1 MLTFNYNATVTALF
15 GSTSSERIL
24 QHAHTLVA
32 ELVADR
38 QVSDGW
44 VPQPFSVRSAEIN
57 KLRFFSRAQLEDAT
71 ERPIIFICHSLGGI
85 VVKRV
90 RHVVNNNNTPICR
103 SKGTLTDECTQAL
116 AYSASRTSKLV
127 QHLHSI
133 FVSTYAVLF
142 LGTPHNGSSKA
153 SLAST
158 GRRLIDALVPSK
170 VWDTSGQLLD
180 ALQEG
185 SETLQNITDM
195 FVPLMKNFRV
205 HFFWEQVKTDFGV
218 GLDYVRSYTAGP
230 RFLLSVWGSD
240 IG

>member
-1 MLTFNYNATVTALF
+1 MLPLHMKRSRILTFSYNAAVTALF
-15 GSTSSERIL
+15 GKTSSDRIM

-38 QVSDGW
+38 
-44 VPQPFSVRSAEIN
+44 E
-57 KLRFFSRAQLEDAT
+57 LEDAA

-85 VVKRV
+85 IVKRV
-90 RHVVNNNNTPICR
+90 SLQRISHAPSVSYSSP
-103 SKGTLTDECTQAL
+103 LQAL

-142 LGTPHNGSSKA
+142 LGTPHAGSSKA

-158 GRRLIDALVPSK
+158 GRRMIDALVPSK
-170 VWDTSGQLLD
+170 IWDTEGQLLD

-195 FVPLMKNFRV
+195 FAPLMKNFRIY
-205 HFFWEQVKTDFGV
+205 FFWEQEKTDLGTSK
-218 GLDYVRSYTAGP
+218 DYVRVDQ
-230 RFLLSVWGSD
+230 LN
-240 IG
+240 